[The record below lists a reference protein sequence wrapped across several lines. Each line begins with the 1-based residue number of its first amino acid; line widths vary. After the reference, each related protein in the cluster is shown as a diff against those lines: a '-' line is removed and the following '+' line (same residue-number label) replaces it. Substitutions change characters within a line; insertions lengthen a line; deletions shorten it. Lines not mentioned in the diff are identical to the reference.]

1 MGNQEILRGA
11 KSLGD
16 GGVPELGIM
25 WVELPRWNWEPKI
38 TECNFTRFCFVL
50 MSQGFL
56 VNLLQFCSFDGHWSL
71 GLLTTNSPT
80 YV

>member
-25 WVELPRWNWEPKI
+25 WVELPRRNWEPKI
-38 TECNFTRFCFVL
+38 TSVI
-50 MSQGFL
+50 
-56 VNLLQFCSFDGHWSL
+56 SL
-71 GLLTTNSPT
+71 GFALF
-80 YV
+80 